1 MDTKVIEK
9 FSIEAREQLL
19 KDMEQ
24 RLYAYGLDDAGRAEA
39 DPEADAVRGTV
50 LTATEKTQ
58 RAELYRRIEQEG
70 VAAFASQ
77 MAYTWFNRFAALR
90 YMELHDFLPNHVRML
105 SAADGTFDP
114 ECLHAATTL
123 DLPGLERTEVAQLI
137 QAGDD
142 EGLYRAIIIAQMNEL
157 ASFLPTVFGTVA
169 ADALT
174 LPANLLRKS
183 EFNVLYRLVTDIP
196 EDAWQDVEILG
207 WMYQFYNSEV
217 KAEFFKSKRKAAE
230 ADLAPATQLFT
241 PEWIVRYMVDNSL
254 GRLWMLNHPES
265 RLRDRAHAEDPRDR
279 LMEYYIEPDEEH
291 EDFIRIASPED
302 ITFCDPA
309 CGSGHILV
317 YAFKML
323 MAIYEECGYR
333 EREIP
338 ELILTKNLSG
348 FEIDPRAAQIATLA
362 LALCAR
368 EHDRRFFGRGITA
381 DITVLQDIRID
392 ADELLLASPLREKQ
406 ELLENLAHLGEI
418 GSLLQPTTD
427 DIAALETDLV
437 DAEGDNLFASHANAG
452 VEQALAA
459 CRALSRSFGVVVANP
474 PYMGSSKLNPIM
486 SKWVAKHYPD
496 VKSDL
501 FSSFIVRI
509 MSFAQDHGEIG
520 MMTPYVWMF
529 IGSYEKL
536 RNKLINEKTITS
548 LVQLE
553 YSGFAGAT
561 VPICTFTFHNA
572 HIDGCRGGYVRLS
585 DFVGAAVQGPKT
597 LEAIQNPSCGYFY
610 RADATTFHDIPGSP
624 IAYWAGSGLLDAFA
638 DGNDIRRDFYAIVKG
653 IFTGDNA
660 RFLRYWHEVSR
671 SKVGYAWK
679 LYAKGGPFRRWS
691 GNIEHVINWDHNAE
705 ALRSFSGSG
714 LGASKYFGCE
724 ILTWSKITSSLSSFR
739 YANGTVYFDDASPA
753 LVIRPSDTSSNKYAI
768 LALLNS
774 AIVREMLSIIAPT
787 LNCQVGDV
795 SSIPV
800 LPIPEDLTE
809 MVTTLTAENI
819 ELSSTDWD
827 LQETSWGFMRN
838 SLV

>member
-309 CGSGHILV
+309 CGSGHILA

-381 DITVLQDIRID
+381 EITVLQDIRID